1 VLLLSIFSLKL
12 SSDTYNEVICVC
24 CSEAGSVVASSD
36 ESMVSADSQQK
47 SSVNITNEE
56 LQYFMEVLG
65 ENGNGDELAWEEV
78 VEKKSDTVAYSAKRR
93 DPKVRK
99 TPFVFSCLCPLC
111 NQYQML

>member
-1 VLLLSIFSLKL
+1 L
-12 SSDTYNEVICVC
+12 SSVTYNEVICVC

-78 VEKKSDTVAYSAKRR
+78 LEKKSDTVAYSAKRR

-99 TPFVFSCLCPLC
+99 TPFVFSRPHPLC
-111 NQYQML
+111 NQVSNVVAEH